1 MKDEGGRKGEQ
12 QLPTRPDGI
21 RCHPLFFHFILHPSS
36 LILALPPSSLLS
48 PPAPQPA
55 PPSVAASRG
64 HGEVPPV
71 EHRIL
76 RASPDRAARKR
87 STAARAD
94 SSRCLSPAW
103 RQSNRSPCDSI
114 HPKAWYPQDPPSR
127 SVAKGPMRPTSHRQ
141 SAGHS
146 IGAFL

>member
-1 MKDEGGRKGEQ
+1 MKEEVKNQ
-12 QLPTRPDGI
+12 QTALNTVWSCGLLFALPSA
-21 RCHPLFFHFILHPSS
+21 FIIHPSS
-36 LILALPPSSLLS
+36 LFL

-114 HPKAWYPQDPPSR
+114 HPKAWYPRGPSF
-127 SVAKGPMRPTSHRQ
+127 SKCSKGTHAPHFAPAKCKALHRCI
-141 SAGHS
+141 SLVHR
-146 IGAFL
+146 